1 MEPTASDSTCDVPMP
16 RTAPATTG
24 SIDLRVRYCEC
35 DPMGVAHHASFA
47 PWLEM
52 ARTEL
57 LRTSGVSYAQLEAAG
72 VLLVVARI
80 AISYHRPARY
90 DDLLR
95 IAATVQRARGVK
107 IDHRYEVRL
116 RARAD
121 AGLPAETQAGSDAL
135 LASATTTLAC
145 VDGRGVPQ
153 RLPAWLCSV

>member
-1 MEPTASDSTCDVPMP
+1 
-16 RTAPATTG
+16 
-24 SIDLRVRYCEC
+24 
-35 DPMGVAHHASFA
+35 MGVAHHASYA

-72 VLLVVARI
+72 VFLVVARL

-95 IAATVQRARGVK
+95 ITATVERARGVK
-107 IDHRYEVRL
+107 IDHRYEVQLLERPGTGGAGET
-116 RARAD
+116 RAIGD
-121 AGLPAETQAGSDAL
+121 SL
-135 LASATTTLAC
+135 LATATTTLAC

-153 RLPAWLCSV
+153 RLPAWLSSV